1 MVVAMTCPRCSRWG
15 WGLSPRARGRSCRS
29 VNGWPTSRSRRCG
42 SSVSPRP
49 HHRTASGDRDRR
61 QDGARSTF
69 QGEDRTPSWSPW
81 MRCTQLFQACKN
93 LPWTDRRGRLPE
105 HLRRPPGRTTSNP
118 RGLGPAALGNENRL
132 HWVRDVTY
140 DEDRSQVRTGNS
152 PQVMATLRST
162 AISLLRLTG
171 VENIAQRLRLCQRP
185 RNRPQTGPDLLK
197 HDFAGALPLAPGLE
211 RRLAST
217 SGARDGGPARTPL
230 ERSFDPSVVGSSP
243 WGLPSNVTLMNRAAT
258 QAARPGATC
267 GASHARS
274 A

>member
-1 MVVAMTCPRCSRWG
+1 MIAIDGKTVR
-15 WGLSPRARGRSCRS
+15 
-29 VNGWPTSRSRRCG
+29 
-42 SSVSPRP
+42 
-49 HHRTASGDRDRR
+49 
-61 QDGARSTF
+61 GARSKA
-69 QGEDRTPSWSPW
+69 RTAP
-81 MRCTQLFQACKN
+81 
-93 LPWTDRRGRLPE
+93 RRGHRGCDA
-105 HLRRPPGRTTSNP
+105 HSSSRHARTSPGRTVEVVYLSTSADHRAAP
-118 RGLGPAALGNENRL
+118 PATLAAWVRL
-132 HWVRDVTY
+132 HWGTRTGSTGLRDVTY